1 MRTLLA
7 LAALAPLCAMT
18 SLSALP
24 ATAQTAQAGMPQ
36 PASPVRALPANAVPA
51 VALPCARTCME
62 GLADRFLKALA
73 TRNPQALPLAGT
85 SRYTEMGQELALG
98 DGLWG
103 TASDVG
109 AYRHVFS
116 DPQSGQIGLFAT
128 LKENGRPL
136 VMGARL
142 KVELGRISEMEVVV
156 YRSGS
161 GPAWND
167 NGVLELDK
175 MARPEALW
183 TTATPAGQRLSRQ
196 ELVAI
201 ADSYFESLQNNDGKK
216 QYPFTDD
223 CDRLE
228 NGVHTTNN
236 PGMVRMG
243 DIDIGGMGCRQQFET
258 GLYGVVTRIHQRR
271 FPVVDEE
278 RQIVFALGVF
288 DHAGTIHELTMPDG
302 RKVSTGTFNKPSSIL
317 ITEGFKISGRR
328 IQRVEAVGASVPY
341 HLYAGWGER

>member
-1 MRTLLA
+1 MRKRLA
-7 LAALAPLCAMT
+7 FTALAPLCAMT
-18 SLSALP
+18 SLSAGP
-24 ATAQTAQAGMPQ
+24 VSAQLAQMGMPQ
-36 PASPVRALPANAVPA
+36 PASAIRSLPANAVPA
-51 VALPCARTCME
+51 VALPCARACME
-62 GLADRFLKALA
+62 DLADRFLKALA
-73 TRNPQALPLAGT
+73 ARNPQALPLAG
-85 SRYTEMGQELALG
+85 SVRYTEMGQALTLG

-109 AYRHVFS
+109 TYRHVFS
-116 DPQSGQIGLFAT
+116 DPQSGQIGMFAT
-128 LKENGRPL
+128 MKENGRPL

-142 KVELGRISEMEVVV
+142 KVELGRISEMEVVL
-156 YRSGS
+156 YRSGT

-183 TTATPAGQRLSRQ
+183 TAATPPAQRLSRQ
-196 ELVAI
+196 ELVSI
-201 ADSYFESLQNNDGKK
+201 ADSYFESLQGNDGKR

-236 PGMVRMG
+236 PGTVRMG
-243 DIDIGGMGCRQQFET
+243 DVDIGGMGCRQQFET

-288 DHAGTIHELTMPDG
+288 DHAGTIHELTTPTG
-302 RKVSTGTFNKPSSIL
+302 QKVSTGMFNKPSSIL
-317 ITEGFKISGRR
+317 ITEGFKITGKR

-341 HLYAGWGER
+341 HMYAGWGER